1 MRKIVLILFC
11 LICFVCCEISFSQF
25 EQNKLDSALSLALKC
40 MKLTRDD
47 LSLRNDYVEVDS
59 FRLSIIDS
67 LMKDNLKMISTAE
80 DLGQSFQDSFNIHQ
94 VIFHGLRFLDLKA
107 ESVYAYPNGNVAPPK
122 DTVVFGAKDSQL
134 FKFFA
139 HLSLYGSFMF
149 GKPNEEDL
157 KEVLP
162 EIYLWME
169 IQNASTKSA
178 LGVDSVS
185 IIIGG
190 REKDKKFKKLMKNYQ
205 TNFFAKVNPIKE
217 KVLPIILEDVNDEF
231 KSVEELDFSQKSEEG
246 LSKELIPLASAID
259 YHKLY
264 ASVPYI
270 VVCAES
276 LTTLAKHPDS
286 IKLPKKSKKGDI
298 IWSQKTPMG
307 EFIIGG
313 KGNSHYTGSPALII
327 DLGGDDIYEL
337 SYDSTV
343 STQVIIDLGGD
354 DTYKALTDFCLGS
367 GFFGT
372 GILIDEEG
380 DDTYLGKNFC
390 LGSGL
395 FGVGILIDKKGKDKY
410 FGDTFIQGAGAWGIG
425 ILADLDGAD
434 NYNGALFAQGFGGV
448 AGFGSLIEK
457 AGNDNYFA
465 GGKYKDILRYKEH
478 YLSLSQGFSYG
489 IRPYMSGGVGLL
501 LDYAGNDGYVADIFG
516 QGSSYWWGWGCLYD
530 KEGNDFYQAFQ
541 YAQGSATH
549 MTLGTLIDGA
559 GDDIYSSKGVSQ
571 GCGHDWA
578 CGILLDNS
586 GNDNYYANDLSQ
598 GAGNANGIGIIID
611 QAGYDGYY
619 VKSKTNTQGYGNPRR
634 EYGSIGIFIDM
645 LGKDKYDGNGC
656 DSCWWSI
663 DSKWGVGLDLEMK
676 TDPSP

>member
-1 MRKIVLILFC
+1 
-11 LICFVCCEISFSQF
+11 
-25 EQNKLDSALSLALKC
+25 
-40 MKLTRDD
+40 MKLTKED
-47 LSLRNDYVEVDS
+47 LSLRNDYVEVDI
-59 FRLSIIDS
+59 FRESLINY
-67 LMKDNLKMISTAE
+67 LMKHPLKTISAAE
-80 DLGQSFQDSFNIHQ
+80 LW
-94 VIFHGLRFLDLKA
+94 LDLNQNCSSA
-107 ESVYAYPNGNVAPPK
+107 TNLY
-122 DTVVFGAKDSQL
+122 
-134 FKFFA
+134 FA
-139 HLSLYGSFMF
+139 ARDFETGLAM
-149 GKPNEEDL
+149 KEEDL
-157 KEVLP
+157 RIYLEYFRPDYSPILEFPKEKKIFKPEIKGVFAGLYTKMVNNDSSIKARVAKDEVLYKKSK
-162 EIYLWME
+162 ENYLKTYY
-169 IQNASTKSA
+169 TKI
-178 LGVDSVS
+178 GS
-185 IIIGG
+185 I
-190 REKDKKFKKLMKNYQ
+190 KQ
-205 TNFFAKVNPIKE
+205 

-231 KSVEELDFSQKSEEG
+231 KSAEQLDLEQKSEE
-246 LSKELIPLASAID
+246 E
-259 YHKLY
+259 
-264 ASVPYI
+264 
-270 VVCAES
+270 
-276 LTTLAKHPDS
+276 LAKQLIDLTSSVYHEIFSYNAGATMHSAEALLSRAKRPNLLE
-286 IKLPKKSKKGDI
+286 LPKKSKPNDI
-298 IWSQKTPMG
+298 IWSQKTSIG
-307 EFIIGG
+307 EFILGG
-313 KGNSHYTGSPALII
+313 KGSSHYTGSPALII

-343 STQVIIDLGGD
+343 STQVIIDLGGN
-354 DTYKALTDFCLGS
+354 DTYKALTDFCLAS

-380 DDTYLGKNFC
+380 DDIYSGKNFC

-395 FGVGILIDKKGKDKY
+395 FGVGILLDKKGNDKY
-410 FGDTFIQGAGAWGIG
+410 FGDTFTQGAGAWGIG

-434 NYNGALFAQGFGGV
+434 NYNGALHAQGFGGV
-448 AGFGSLIEK
+448 AGFGSLIDK
-457 AGNDNYFA
+457 ADNDNYFA

-501 LDYAGNDGYVADIFG
+501 LDYAGNDGYVTDIFG
-516 QGSSYWWGWGCLYD
+516 QGASYWWGWGCLYD

-598 GAGNANGIGIIID
+598 GAGNANGIGIFID
-611 QAGYDGYY
+611 QAGDDGYY

-676 TDPSP
+676 

>member
-1 MRKIVLILFC
+1 MVMGKIILILFC
-11 LICFVCCEISFSQF
+11 LICFICCEISFSQF

-40 MKLTRDD
+40 MKLTKED

-67 LMKDNLKMISTAE
+67 LMKDNLKMISTAR
-80 DLGQSFQDSFNIHQ
+80 DLAQKFQDSFNVSH
-94 VIFHGLRFLDLKA
+94 VISQAFGFLNQKMD
-107 ESVYAYPNGNVAPPK
+107 SN
-122 DTVVFGAKDSQL
+122 DTIIIENLEF
-134 FKFFA
+134 
-139 HLSLYGSFMF
+139 YGINN
-149 GKPNEEDL
+149 KVL
-157 KEVLP
+157 KES
-162 EIYLWME
+162 MR
-169 IQNASTKSA
+169 NA
-178 LGVDSVS
+178 LGNFQFWLGVQNNLVNQAFNVV
-185 IIIGG
+185 IV
-190 REKDKKFKKLMKNYQ
+190 KNKKFQRNYLSQ
-205 TNFFAKVNPIKE
+205 FYSKVHSIKE
-217 KVLPIILEDVNDEF
+217 KVLPIILEDVQDEF
-231 KSVEELDFSQKSEEG
+231 KSAEQLDQQQKLEEEL
-246 LSKELIPLASAID
+246 SKQLIPLASAID
-259 YHKLY
+259 YEKLY
-264 ASVPYI
+264 IEVPHI
-270 VVCAES
+270 IALAET
-276 LTTLAKHPDS
+276 LEALAKDANS
-286 IKLPKKSKKGDI
+286 FKLPKKSKKNDI
-298 IWSQKTPMG
+298 IWSQKTAMG

-313 KGNSHYTGSPALII
+313 KGSSHYTGSPALII

-343 STQVIIDLGGD
+343 STQVIIDLAGN
-354 DTYKALTDFCLGS
+354 DTYKALTDFCFGS

-395 FGVGILIDKKGKDKY
+395 FGVGILLDKKGNDKY
-410 FGDTFIQGAGAWGIG
+410 FGDTFTQGAGAWGIG

-434 NYNGALFAQGFGGV
+434 NYNGALQAQGFGGV
-448 AGFGSLIEK
+448 AGFGSLIDK
-457 AGNDNYFA
+457 SGNDQYFA

-501 LDYAGNDGYVADIFG
+501 LDYSGNDGYVTDIFG
-516 QGSSYWWGWGCLYD
+516 QGASYWWGWGCLYD

-586 GNDNYYANDLSQ
+586 GNDNYYSNDLSQ
-598 GAGNANGIGIIID
+598 GAGNANGIGIFID
-611 QAGYDGYY
+611 QAGDDGYY

-663 DSKWGVGLDLEMK
+663 DSKWGIGLDLEMK
-676 TDPSP
+676 TDPSLPSP

>member
-1 MRKIVLILFC
+1 
-11 LICFVCCEISFSQF
+11 
-25 EQNKLDSALSLALKC
+25 
-40 MKLTRDD
+40 MKLTKED
-47 LSLRNDYVEVDS
+47 LSLRNDYVEKDT

-80 DLGQSFQDSFNIHQ
+80 DLRQAFNDSFNIHQ
-94 VIFHGLRFLDLKA
+94 VIFHALRFLDQKT
-107 ESVYAYPNGNVAPPK
+107 ESLYNFSDGRISLY
-122 DTVVFGAKDSQL
+122 KDSA
-134 FKFFA
+134 FFITKDSEFLRFIA
-139 HLSLYGSFMF
+139 HLSFYGFYES
-149 GKPNEEDL
+149 KKDRESSIWEA
-157 KEVLP
+157 LP

-169 IQNASTKSA
+169 IQNASAKSA
-178 LGVDSVS
+178 FGVDSVS

-190 REKDKKFKKLMKNYQ
+190 REKDKKIKKLMKDYQ
-205 TNFFAKVNPIKE
+205 TKFFSKVNPIKE

-231 KSVEELDFSQKSEEG
+231 KSAEELDYSQKSEEE

-259 YHKLY
+259 YQKLY
-264 ASVPYI
+264 ASVPYL
-270 VVCAES
+270 VFWAES
-276 LTTLAKHPDS
+276 LATLAKRPNS
-286 IKLPKKSKKGDI
+286 IKLPKKPKENDI

-313 KGNSHYTGSPALII
+313 KGSSHYTGSPALII

-337 SYDSTV
+337 SYDSAV
-343 STQVIIDLGGD
+343 STQVIIDLGGN

-395 FGVGILIDKKGKDKY
+395 FGVGILLDKKGNDKY
-410 FGDTFIQGAGAWGIG
+410 FGDTFTQGAGAWGIG

-434 NYNGALFAQGFGGV
+434 NYNGALYAQGFGGV
-448 AGFGSLIEK
+448 AGFGSLIDK

-501 LDYAGNDGYVADIFG
+501 LDYAGNDGYVTDIFG

-541 YAQGSATH
+541 YAQGAATH

-559 GDDIYSSKGVSQ
+559 GDDIYSSHGVSQ

-586 GNDNYYANDLSQ
+586 GNDNYYSYDLSQ

-611 QAGYDGYY
+611 QAGDDGYY
-619 VKSKTNTQGYGNPRR
+619 VKSKANTQGYGNPRR

-663 DSKWGVGLDLEMK
+663 DSKWGVGLDLEMR
-676 TDPSP
+676 

>member
-1 MRKIVLILFC
+1 M
-11 LICFVCCEISFSQF
+11 SQDP
-25 EQNKLDSALSLALKC
+25 LRVAVALALKC
-40 MKLTRDD
+40 MKMTWSDMA
-47 LSLRNDYVEVDS
+47 LRVDYVEKDT
-59 FRLSIIDS
+59 FRLAIIDD
-67 LMKDNLKMISTAE
+67 LMKNSFEIFEKDYDFGRGHRDSINLNRLITQTHLLLDPKGRRYSVMSPSDEISNYKSLDFLDSKTKQMFSFSFVQVPDELIKEEKNFDENLKRALENLYAWIETEDNL
-80 DLGQSFQDSFNIHQ
+80 
-94 VIFHGLRFLDLKA
+94 V
-107 ESVYAYPNGNVAPPK
+107 
-122 DTVVFGAKDSQL
+122 
-134 FKFFA
+134 
-139 HLSLYGSFMF
+139 
-149 GKPNEEDL
+149 
-157 KEVLP
+157 
-162 EIYLWME
+162 
-169 IQNASTKSA
+169 KSA
-178 LGVDSVS
+178 LGV
-185 IIIGG
+185 
-190 REKDKKFKKLMKNYQ
+190 EKFKDEKFQKDYFSE
-205 TNFFAKVNPIKE
+205 FFAKVKPIKE
-217 KVLPIILEDVNDEF
+217 MVLPIILEDVNDEF
-231 KSVEELDFSQKSEEG
+231 KSAEELDYSQKTEEE
-246 LSKELIPLASAID
+246 LAKQLIPLASAID
-259 YHKLY
+259 LERLNFPVHYI
-264 ASVPYI
+264 SVW
-270 VVCAES
+270 AES
-276 LTTLAKHPDS
+276 LVTLAKNPNS
-286 IKLPKKSKKGDI
+286 IKLPKKSKSNDI

-313 KGNSHYTGSPALII
+313 KGSSHYTGSPASII

-337 SYDSTV
+337 SYDSTI
-343 STQVIIDLGGD
+343 STQVIIDLAGN
-354 DTYKALTDFCLGS
+354 DTYKALTDFCFGS

-395 FGVGILIDKKGKDKY
+395 FGVGILLDKKGNDKY
-410 FGDTFIQGAGAWGIG
+410 FGDTFTQGAGAWGIG

-448 AGFGSLIEK
+448 AGFGSLIDK
-457 AGNDNYFA
+457 AGNDQYFA

-501 LDYAGNDGYVADIFG
+501 LDYSGNDGYVADIFG

-586 GNDNYYANDLSQ
+586 GNDNYYSNDLSQ

-611 QAGYDGYY
+611 QAGDDGYY
-619 VKSKTNTQGYGNPRR
+619 VKSKANTQGYGNPRR

-656 DSCWWSI
+656 DNCWWSI

-676 TDPSP
+676 

>member
-1 MRKIVLILFC
+1 MRKTIPILFC

-40 MKLTRDD
+40 MKLTKED
-47 LSLRNDYVEVDS
+47 LSLRNDYVEVDV
-59 FRLSIIDS
+59 FRQPIINS
-67 LMKDNLKMISTAE
+67 LMKEPLSTFFLVEYSFQEYLNLIGLENSVSFAGRLLDARLPIT
-80 DLGQSFQDSFNIHQ
+80 DLGIDI
-94 VIFHGLRFLDLKA
+94 GW
-107 ESVYAYPNGNVAPPK
+107 EM
-122 DTVVFGAKDSQL
+122 
-134 FKFFA
+134 
-139 HLSLYGSFMF
+139 LYGKRATDYIKEKKNFS
-149 GKPNEEDL
+149 PILNETLSELYNWMVISDSVIKFAVTKQDL
-157 KEVLP
+157 INQKSKQS
-162 EIYLWME
+162 YL
-169 IQNASTKSA
+169 STYFTR
-178 LGVDSVS
+178 VDS
-185 IIIGG
+185 
-190 REKDKKFKKLMKNYQ
+190 
-205 TNFFAKVNPIKE
+205 IKQ

-231 KSVEELDFSQKSEEG
+231 KSAEQLDYDQKLEEEL
-246 LSKELIPLASAID
+246 SKQLIPLVVTLD
-259 YHKLY
+259 YKNFIGQISYTTRSIEKLLL
-264 ASVPYI
+264 V
-270 VVCAES
+270 
-276 LTTLAKHPDS
+276 LADS
-286 IKLPKKSKKGDI
+286 NAIKLPKKSKKNDI

-313 KGNSHYTGSPALII
+313 KGSSHYTGSPALII

-343 STQVIIDLGGD
+343 CTQVIIDLGGN
-354 DTYKALTDFCLGS
+354 DTYKALTDFCLAS

-380 DDTYLGKNFC
+380 DDTYLGRNFC

-395 FGVGILIDKKGKDKY
+395 FGVGILLDKKGNDKY
-410 FGDTFIQGAGAWGIG
+410 FGDTFTQGAGAWGIG
-425 ILADLDGAD
+425 ILADLEGAD
-434 NYNGALFAQGFGGV
+434 NYNGALYSQGFGGV
-448 AGFGSLIEK
+448 AGFGSLIDK

-501 LDYAGNDGYVADIFG
+501 LDYAGNDGYVSDIFG
-516 QGSSYWWGWGCLYD
+516 QGASYWWGWGCLYD

-586 GNDNYYANDLSQ
+586 GNDNFYANDLSQ
-598 GAGNANGIGIIID
+598 GAGNANGVGIFID
-611 QAGYDGYY
+611 QAGDDGFY
-619 VKSKTNTQGYGNPRR
+619 VKSKANTQGYGNPRR
-634 EYGSIGIFIDM
+634 EYGSIGIFLDM
-645 LGKDKYDGNGC
+645 FGKDKYDGNGC
-656 DSCWWSI
+656 DGCWWSI

-676 TDPSP
+676 

>member
-1 MRKIVLILFC
+1 M
-11 LICFVCCEISFSQF
+11 
-25 EQNKLDSALSLALKC
+25 SLALKC
-40 MKLTRDD
+40 MKMTKED
-47 LSLRNDYVEVDS
+47 LSLRNDYVEIDS

-67 LMKDNLKMISTAE
+67 LMKDNMKMISTAE
-80 DLGQSFQDSFNIHQ
+80 DLGQIFQDSFTINKIVYQ
-94 VIFHGLRFLDLKA
+94 SVLLLDQKVEEDYNLLTAQLPYKDPLYSLFGVGQSCGGITFLVDLPFRMLFRHRK
-107 ESVYAYPNGNVAPPK
+107 PP
-122 DTVVFGAKDSQL
+122 
-134 FKFFA
+134 
-139 HLSLYGSFMF
+139 LSLEIKECIAYIYVWA
-149 GKPNEEDL
+149 EIEDSL
-157 KEVLP
+157 V
-162 EIYLWME
+162 
-169 IQNASTKSA
+169 KSA
-178 LGVDSVS
+178 LNIERFKNENFHKDYLSKFYSSVD
-185 IIIGG
+185 
-190 REKDKKFKKLMKNYQ
+190 
-205 TNFFAKVNPIKE
+205 AIKA

-231 KSVEELDFSQKSEEG
+231 KSAEELDFSQKSDEE
-246 LSKELIPLASAID
+246 LTKELIPLASAID
-259 YHKLY
+259 YQKLY
-264 ASVPYI
+264 IAVPYI
-270 VVCAES
+270 TVWAES
-276 LTTLAKHPDS
+276 LATLAKNPNS
-286 IKLPKKSKKGDI
+286 IKLPKKSKKNDI

-307 EFIIGG
+307 EFFIGG
-313 KGNSHYTGSPALII
+313 KGSSHYTGSPALII

-337 SYDSTV
+337 SYDSTI
-343 STQVIIDLGGD
+343 STQVIIDLGGN
-354 DTYKALTDFCLGS
+354 DTYKALTDFCFGS

-380 DDTYLGKNFC
+380 DDAYLGKNFC

-395 FGVGILIDKKGKDKY
+395 FGVGILLDKKGNDKY
-410 FGDTFIQGAGAWGIG
+410 FGDTFTQGAGAWGIG
-425 ILADLDGAD
+425 ILADLEGAD
-434 NYNGALFAQGFGGV
+434 NYNGALYAQGFGGV
-448 AGFGSLIEK
+448 AGFGSLIDK

-501 LDYAGNDGYVADIFG
+501 LDYSGNDGYVADIFG

-530 KEGNDFYQAFQ
+530 KEGNDYYQAFQ

-586 GNDNYYANDLSQ
+586 GNDNYYAYDLSQ
-598 GAGNANGIGIIID
+598 GAGNANGIGLFID
-611 QAGYDGYY
+611 QAGDDGYY
-619 VKSKTNTQGYGNPRR
+619 VKSKANTQGYGNPRR

-656 DSCWWSI
+656 DGCWWSI

-676 TDPSP
+676 LNHEGTK